1 MIVTCEACGTSYK
14 VKSSMIRPSGSTV
27 RCSRCQHV
35 FVAYPAVS
43 EPQFEKPS
51 EKQAETPPSEADF
64 SHPGSAT
71 FLADAAETE
80 KQLDAFFAEDF
91 EAEPSGRPSQA
102 ENVDAPPRQ
111 QDADFPAARSG
122 SLFETAPGAGPDLA
136 THETADSR
144 EADSFELDFP
154 DFSEDSPDQIYME
167 DLEYDTEMSF
177 SALEETANLDF
188 SDLEQDADLELSSL
202 EKQTETADFSLA
214 DLEAEAG
221 PDLADVSKPPQ
232 PAAGPVEAEDE
243 PELDFSDLEADT
255 ELDFSDSGAEADM
268 DLSDLEAESGGAFAE
283 PGAEAAD
290 DSDAVLDLSGHTVDA
305 QGGEDFL
312 DLDEQKV
319 DFESVQED
327 FDFDLDEDFS
337 DISSEPEPD
346 LSDSQAQADLDLSD
360 LEADGGE
367 DFASFQ
373 PETTA
378 ESDAE
383 LTFSDLTAD
392 AEMQPE
398 FEQQEQPPVDEETDE
413 ETLEISDLTLEA
425 GELDA
430 TLGSLPEQEPDD
442 LELEP
447 EPEPEQG
454 ADAELNFSDLIAD
467 TEIQPAFEQEQGQEQ
482 EQVAFADEEPM
493 EISEFAQ
500 GAGSDEETGTSFETA
515 QEEFDLDLDTFELNL
530 DEDASLEDHQGSGFA
545 VPGEKKTK
553 VETDEMTG
561 KDDKPGETEEDLFD
575 LELDF
580 DFEESPEQT
589 EAGADKDG
597 DEDLDLDFADEEPDA
612 PSAPPAAP
620 AEPAPVEPDK
630 KEKSES
636 RGVYEVNLELGDS
649 GQEDDDEDD
658 FLADLDL
665 DFDETPDDVA
675 GEVSQQAPAEA
686 AAEEK
691 IQEPGPDSEADSDLE
706 LDLTMDTGEDAGA
719 DFLPEK
725 QQDAPV
731 QEDFDLDLE
740 EEKSPAEAEDFSLE
754 LDEPG
759 ALDTAETES
768 RAGAA
773 EDRQTGMPEKDQADS
788 GDFADLDLDLSD
800 DMDSASAAT
809 EEDDFELNLETMFA
823 EGDEDE
829 FVDEKSVSLEAVD
842 SETEDVGEDDE
853 FSQTEEEG
861 ETVFFSGVTDGPE
874 DSQSPDQDL
883 GEDSVFDKESGGYA
897 ADGFQPVGARK
908 KPVWKIL
915 ALLVILAA
923 AAAGAYVY
931 YYGLPMEKS
940 GAPDPG
946 NQKIAVS
953 DPSYQFMDNQSAGEI
968 LVITGSITNRY
979 DHARQNIRVE
989 AGVYDQQGTRM
1000 DATAV
1005 ICGNTLTQQ
1014 QLSNLDPGEIR
1025 QALGRTAT
1033 VANQSPVVQAG
1044 GNLPFM
1050 AVFANP
1056 PDGIAELTVDALSS
1070 EKS

>member
-91 EAEPSGRPSQA
+91 EAEPSGGSSEA
-102 ENVDAPPRQ
+102 ENVDAPQRK

-144 EADSFELDFP
+144 EEDSFELDFP

-221 PDLADVSKPPQ
+221 PDLAEVSTPPQ
-232 PAAGPVEAEDE
+232 PAASPVEAEAE
-243 PELDFSDLEADT
+243 PELDFSDLDADT
-255 ELDFSDSGAEADM
+255 ELDFSDPGAEADM
-268 DLSDLEAESGGAFAE
+268 DISDLEAESGGAFAE

-312 DLDEQKV
+312 DSDEQEV
-319 DFESVQED
+319 DFDSVQED
-327 FDFDLDEDFS
+327 FDFDLDEDFP
-337 DISSEPEPD
+337 DILSEPEPD
-346 LSDSQAQADLDLSD
+346 LSGSEAQADLDLSD
-360 LEADGGE
+360 LEADEGK
-367 DFASFQ
+367 DFGSFQ

-392 AEMQPE
+392 VEMQPE
-398 FEQQEQPPVDEETDE
+398 FEQQEQPPVDEEPDE
-413 ETLEISDLTLEA
+413 ETLEISDLTLEVD
-425 GELDA
+425 EDA
-430 TLGSLPEQEPDD
+430 AALGSPPEDAPDD
-442 LELEP
+442 LEP

-454 ADAELNFSDLIAD
+454 ADAGLNFSDLIAD
-467 TEIQPAFEQEQGQEQ
+467 TEIQPAFEQEQEQEQ
-482 EQVAFADEEPM
+482 EQAAFADEEPM

-500 GAGSDEETGTSFETA
+500 GGASHEETGTSFETA

-530 DEDASLEDHQGSGFA
+530 DEDASLEDRQGSGFEG
-545 VPGEKKTK
+545 PGEKKTK
-553 VETDEMTG
+553 AETDEMTS
-561 KDDKPGETEEDLFD
+561 KEYKSGETEEDLFD

-589 EAGADKDG
+589 EAGADKD
-597 DEDLDLDFADEEPDA
+597 EDLDLDLDVADEEPEA
-612 PSAPPAAP
+612 PAAP
-620 AEPAPVEPDK
+620 AEPGPVEPDK

-636 RGVYEVNLELGDS
+636 RGVYEVNLELGDA

-665 DFDETPDDVA
+665 DFDETPDDAA

-686 AAEEK
+686 AGEEK
-691 IQEPGPDSEADSDLE
+691 KQEPDPDSDLE
-706 LDLTMDTGEDAGA
+706 LDLTMDTGEGPDV
-719 DFLPEK
+719 DFAPEK

-740 EEKSPAEAEDFSLE
+740 EEKTPAEAEDFSLE

-759 ALDTAETES
+759 ALDTAETQS

-773 EDRQTGMPEKDQADS
+773 EGRQTGMPEKDQADS
-788 GDFADLDLDLSD
+788 GDFADLDLDLSE

-823 EGDEDE
+823 EDDEDE

-842 SETEDVGEDDE
+842 SETEEVGEDDDFPE
-853 FSQTEEEG
+853 TEAEG

-874 DSQSPDQDL
+874 DAQSPDQDL
-883 GEDSVFDKESGGYA
+883 AEDSVFDQESAGYA
-897 ADGFQPVGARK
+897 ADGFQPGGARK

-923 AAAGAYVY
+923 VAAGAYVY
-931 YYGLPMEKS
+931 YYGLPMENP

-1014 QLSNLDPGEIR
+1014 QLRNLDPGEIR